1 MTEELDDTTEERRE
15 RNRRQLYAMTRG
27 YLQAAGEFAEA
38 TRWKA
43 IAVEDAD
50 DTLRRI
56 DDRMRDLK
64 GQIELLA
71 ADFLVGDSKH
81 VDLAG
86 LARIQFRSTE
96 AGLRIADP
104 EAFMASL
111 AGDERALLIEH
122 REVLITNAA
131 KAYAANVLQES
142 GELIAGTERTEATRS
157 ASITSNLPNGG
168 RRS

>member
-1 MTEELDDTTEERRE
+1 MNEATDDNSEERRE
-15 RNRRQLYAMTRG
+15 RSRRQLYAMTSD
-27 YLQAAGEFAEA
+27 YLQAAGEFTEA

-86 LARIQFRSTE
+86 LGRVQYRDTP
-96 AGLRIADP
+96 AGLRIADAD
-104 EAFMASL
+104 AFMAVLGS
-111 AGDERALLIEH
+111 DERALLVEQRDH
-122 REVLITNAA
+122 LRTAEAKKYAEV
-131 KAYAANVLQES
+131 VMQES
-142 GELIAGTERTEATRS
+142 GEMLVGVERTEATRS
-157 ASITSNLPNGG
+157 ASITSNLP
-168 RRS
+168 RKS